1 MLSVESVANV
11 FIMKEVGF
19 LNGEQE
25 TVSVIGLAHILWTF
39 LSFFGQ
45 YELSFLSFGQYELS
59 FLLMAE
65 CANKYIDE
73 ILGR

>member
-1 MLSVESVANV
+1 MLSEESLANV
-11 FIMKEVGF
+11 FIVKEVGF

-39 LSFFGQ
+39 LSFF
-45 YELSFLSFGQYELS
+45 FGQYELS